1 MILGDWFPFCL
12 QVPAFSSCPNS
23 NCFHMEHCQKIG
35 EDSICM
41 SEAVALLAF
50 GFFTTVRLKGFN
62 F

>member
-41 SEAVALLAF
+41 SEAVA
-50 GFFTTVRLKGFN
+50 
-62 F
+62 